1 MAELQSKLPSTDR
14 IARAILAP
22 ESIDFDTFS
31 TSIRMLSFPC
41 MRLVCERTFKNSIS
55 KRFPIETNEFE
66 RIFAEDL
73 FGDIDESNLR
83 NSKGLLN
90 SLTFED
96 FVKQL
101 SIVERKWPNIFQTWF
116 FKYFK
121 LKKNY
126 KILLNIIIY

>member
-1 MAELQSKLPSTDR
+1 MTELQSKLTSKDK
-14 IARAILAP
+14 IARAILAS

-31 TSIRMLSFPC
+31 TPIRMLSFPC

-55 KRFPIETNEFE
+55 KHFPNETNEFE

-116 FKYFK
+116 
-121 LKKNY
+121 
-126 KILLNIIIY
+126 